1 MEYIIKGDIAYN
13 KSLNELVTIHNGYLH
28 VKDGKVI
35 GTTKSLPKG
44 LSSKTLID
52 HSGKL
57 IISGLADL
65 HLHASQFAYKGTL
78 MDVTLLEWLDK
89 YTFPREAAFKDEK
102 HAKKAY
108 KVFVDCLKKSFTT
121 KAVIFATIHLEG
133 TYILC
138 ELLEKAG
145 IDAYVG
151 IVDMDRNCPDY
162 ISQTVEGAKKDNIE
176 LIKRLK
182 GFKHVKP
189 CITPRFTVSCTDE
202 MMKMLGEMRNEYK
215 VASQSHLDESEEE
228 IAFVKELCPDAKS
241 YTDTYDRVGLLDHS
255 VMAHCIYVTDEE
267 LKTLKEKDVYMVHCP
282 ESNTNVTTGGIMP
295 VRKYLDMGMHVGI
308 GSDVAG
314 GSTLNLF
321 ANLKLAIQL
330 SKVINHGDRNN
341 YKPLTAKEALYIGT
355 LGGASYF
362 GKAGSFMEGYDAD
375 ILVLDDL
382 KEDPS
387 SMKFSIEERIERL
400 MYNANE
406 SFLVS
411 KYVQGRKIYQ
421 KK

>member
-1 MEYIIKGDIAYN
+1 M
-13 KSLNELVTIHNGYLH
+13 
-28 VKDGKVI
+28 
-35 GTTKSLPKG
+35 KSLPKE
-44 LSSKTLID
+44 LKKKKLID
-52 HSGKL
+52 YTGKL
-57 IISGLADL
+57 ILPGMADL

-108 KVFVDCLKKSFTT
+108 KTFVDCLKKSFTT

-182 GFKHVKP
+182 DFKHVKP
-189 CITPRFTVSCTDE
+189 CITPRFTVSCTDP
-202 MMKMLGEMRNEYK
+202 MMKMLGEVRKEYG
-215 VASQSHLDESEEE
+215 VASQSHLDENEEE

-241 YTDTYDRVGLLDHS
+241 YTDTYDRVGLLEHS

-267 LKTLKEKDVYMVHCP
+267 MKTLKEKDVYLVHCP

-295 VRKYLDMGMHVGI
+295 VRKYLDYGMHVGI

-330 SKVINHGDRNN
+330 SKVINHGGRNN
-341 YKPLTAKEALYIGT
+341 YKRLTAKEALYIGT

-375 ILVLDDL
+375 ILVIDDV
-382 KEDPS
+382 KGDPS
-387 SMKFSIEERIERL
+387 SMKFGIEDRLERL
-400 MYNANE
+400 MYNASE
-406 SFLVS
+406 SFLVA
-411 KYVQGRKIYQ
+411 KYIDGRKVYER
-421 KK
+421 K